1 MQTTRVAEAQEVLE
15 YLTSVLR
22 GESEAE
28 VIVDGAPAKKHPD
41 EKERLRA
48 AELLGKR
55 YSLFAERLETKS
67 ETTNPFTS
75 LTPEE
80 IRAYIQAREAERD
93 G

>member
-22 GESEAE
+22 GVSEAE
-28 VIVDGAPAKKHPD
+28 VIVDGAPVKKHPD

-55 YSLFAERLETKS
+55 YSLFVERLETKS
-67 ETTNPFTS
+67 ETSNPFTN